1 MSVGDLV
8 ELKYT
13 HLNKGILTVKYKNSK
28 DAQKALLSLQTTL
41 IMGRKLDARL
51 LIKSIRNPLP
61 DIMEKDDSEEYNKN
75 N

>member
-28 DAQKALLSLQTTL
+28 DAQKALLSL
-41 IMGRKLDARL
+41 
-51 LIKSIRNPLP
+51 
-61 DIMEKDDSEEYNKN
+61 
-75 N
+75 